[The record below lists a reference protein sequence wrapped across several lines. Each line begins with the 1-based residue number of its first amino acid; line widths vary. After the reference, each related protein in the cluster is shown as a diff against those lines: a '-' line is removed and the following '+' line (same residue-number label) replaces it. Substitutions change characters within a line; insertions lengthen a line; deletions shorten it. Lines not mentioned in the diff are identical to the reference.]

1 MENGDKNR
9 HVTEQSQV
17 WNKIIHKEFEIK
29 RCKSG
34 GGRRSRKQC
43 SSDENNGSIPVEMRE
58 RAK

>member
-1 MENGDKNR
+1 MITRKNR
-9 HVTEQSQV
+9 HVTEKSHV
-17 WNKIIHKEFEIK
+17 WNKIIDKEFEIK
-29 RCKSG
+29 RSKRS